1 MQGWKA
7 DDGTPLTLYAIESRE
22 GQPVF
27 HLLWLDDED
36 RLYASW
42 WHFDAEPGTQ
52 RDRLIPRRVTCGN
65 TNTAER

>member
-36 RLYASW
+36 RLYTSW
-42 WHFDAEPGTQ
+42 WYFDAEPGTQ
-52 RDRLIPRRVTCGN
+52 RDRLIPRRVTCG
-65 TNTAER
+65 TTVRRS